1 MDNIKTRSGLVPA
14 IDERDVPYKIKTSQV
29 EEYVQK
35 KLDIVCDMMRKNGKE
50 QADVKFNIMTTQM
63 GKFFFPMVGIL
74 PIDIIAES
82 EDEKNQDEH
91 PIFNPGYSK
100 QFPALKKEFWMLL
113 QPWLYTKQ
121 DEDAFFNQHTRQS
134 LRMSLAESH
143 KMKNYRQPKLYSF
156 NKGRTKVLLFML
168 NPVSLFRDM
177 LSEAN
182 NDQAQKFDVM
192 INRVVQI
199 NDTNYRY
206 DVTRSTQHK
215 KKNRGDGDNRLF
227 KEIERKI
234 KN

>member
-14 IDERDVPYKIKTSQV
+14 IDDKDVPYRVKTSQV
-29 EEYVQK
+29 EEYIQK
-35 KLDIVCDMMRKNGKE
+35 KIDIVCEMMRKNGKD

-63 GKFFFPMVGIL
+63 GKYFFPMVGIL
-74 PIDIIAES
+74 PLDVIADS
-82 EDEKNQDEH
+82 DDKKQVAEH
-91 PIFNPGYSK
+91 AIFNPGYSK

-113 QPWLYTKQ
+113 QPWLYSKQ

-156 NKGRTKVLLFML
+156 NKGRTKVLLFMMD
-168 NPVSLFRDM
+168 PVRVFKDM
-177 LSEAN
+177 MTDTQ
-182 NDQAQKFDVM
+182 NDQQKFDVL

-206 DVTRSTQHK
+206 DITRSTQHSK
-215 KKNRGDGDNRLF
+215 KKSGNNDNHLF

-234 KN
+234 RN